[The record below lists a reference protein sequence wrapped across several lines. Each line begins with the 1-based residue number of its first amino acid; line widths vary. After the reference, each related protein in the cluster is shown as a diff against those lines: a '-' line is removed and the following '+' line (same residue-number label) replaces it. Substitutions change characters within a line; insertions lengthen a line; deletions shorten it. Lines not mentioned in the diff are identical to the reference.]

1 MFDNEDARAKA
12 QNVTV
17 GDDLY
22 GVSVAELEIR
32 IDVLRE
38 EITRTEAALTKNKPN
53 CPRLKHS
60 LSHNASKRGSRAS
73 PLTLSRESRI

>member
-38 EITRTEAALTKNKPN
+38 EITRTEAALTKKQAE
-53 CPRLKHS
+53 
-60 LSHNASKRGSRAS
+60 LSEAE
-73 PLTLSRESRI
+73 TLFKS

>member
-1 MFDNEDARAKA
+1 MFDNEDARARP

-22 GVSVAELEIR
+22 GVSVAELKIR

-38 EITRTEAALTKNKPN
+38 EITRTEAALTKKQAE
-53 CPRLKHS
+53 
-60 LSHNASKRGSRAS
+60 LSEAE
-73 PLTLSRESRI
+73 TLFKS

>member
-38 EITRTEAALTKNKPN
+38 EITRTQAALTKKQAE
-53 CPRLKHS
+53 
-60 LSHNASKRGSRAS
+60 LSEAE
-73 PLTLSRESRI
+73 TLFKS